1 VRRST
6 YAIVM
11 CAALWALRQG
21 TAIGRNLHPIL
32 RLFAAMRCYSIV
44 GEGDIPVLPGS
55 TVRCGRC
62 ADTERALCEACGV
75 LAFAWGGGVTEQT
88 EFAGLVAGP
97 MARSHGMH
105 SATSGP
111 ANLALAC
118 VSTGALSL
126 LIVCFACKDITC
138 F

>member
-1 VRRST
+1 
-6 YAIVM
+6 M
-11 CAALWALRQG
+11 K
-21 TAIGRNLHPIL
+21 
-32 RLFAAMRCYSIV
+32 CYSIV
-44 GEGDIPVLPGS
+44 GEGYTPVLPGS

-62 ADTERALCEACGV
+62 ADTERRLCEACGV
-75 LAFAWGGGVTEQT
+75 LAFAWGGGVTERT

-111 ANLALAC
+111 ADLALAC
-118 VSTGALSL
+118 VSTCGLLSL
-126 LIVCFACKDITC
+126 TVCFACKSMIC